1 MHNPPV
7 FTYPEAIFFW
17 IIFIWIFSLEIRH
30 SGIVAGA
37 PSNIQDAGT
46 LRIINI
52 GGNIAL
58 FLAFALAFLPWL
70 VIPHPR
76 IALYIGTSLLVI
88 GSLLRRYCF
97 RILGKYLTAAV
108 TVSPD
113 QPIIEKG
120 LYRWVRH
127 PSYTAGF
134 LVFLGI
140 GFALGSWL
148 GVGVFIIVTFFVYRL
163 RVKAEEAAML
173 DTLGEPYRA
182 YMTRTKRFI
191 PFIF

>member
-1 MHNPPV
+1 MNNPPLLTYSEAVIFWIV
-7 FTYPEAIFFW
+7 FVWIFF
-17 IIFIWIFSLEIRH
+17 LETLH

-37 PSNIQDAGT
+37 PENKQDAGT
-46 LRIINI
+46 LRLINI
-52 GGNIAL
+52 GGNITL
-58 FLAFALAFLPWL
+58 VLAFALSFLPWL
-70 VIPHPR
+70 VIPLPR
-76 IALYIGTSLLVI
+76 ISLWIGIGLLII

-97 RILGKYLTAAV
+97 RILGKYLSAAITV
-108 TVSPD
+108 TPD

-120 LYRWVRH
+120 IYRWVRH

-134 LVFLGI
+134 LMFLGI

-148 GVGVFIIVTFFVYRL
+148 SISSFIVYMFIAYSR
-163 RVKAEEAAML
+163 RVEAEEAAML

-182 YMTRTKRFI
+182 YKARTKRFI